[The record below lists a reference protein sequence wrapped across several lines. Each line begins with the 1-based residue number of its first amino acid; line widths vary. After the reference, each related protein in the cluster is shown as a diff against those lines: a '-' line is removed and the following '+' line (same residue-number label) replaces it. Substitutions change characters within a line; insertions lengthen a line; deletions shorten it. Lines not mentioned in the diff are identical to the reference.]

1 MKREDLDW
9 PVLTGALVTLLVSVV
24 VSGALIGGGFYF
36 QKQMLLD
43 FTRNNAQF
51 QAISQRY
58 LAVDE
63 EEKLIRKFYPRFL
76 ELYNNGVIGKEQRLN
91 WLEVL
96 RESGDKVRLPGLSYE
111 IKSQELYVPQF
122 SANLGRYQLFN
133 SRMSLSMQLLHEG
146 DLVSVLETLD
156 SRAAGTYSVSECRF
170 SKASTVIDMNP
181 RKGNIMTKCDL
192 NWFTIK
198 LADGKEIKV

>member
-9 PVLTGALVTLLVSVV
+9 PVLTGALVTLLVSIV
-24 VSGALIGGGFYF
+24 VSGLLIGGSYYF
-36 QKQMLLD
+36 QKQMLLE

-63 EEKLIRKFYPRFL
+63 EEKLIRKFYPRFI

-91 WLEVL
+91 WLEIL
-96 RESGDKVRLPGLSYE
+96 RDSGEKIRVPGLSYE
-111 IKSQELYVPQF
+111 IKSQEVYAPQF
-122 SANLGRYQLFN
+122 SAQLGRYQLFN
-133 SRMSLSMQLLHEG
+133 SRMALNMQLLHEG
-146 DLVSVLETLD
+146 DLLSLFSMLD

-170 SKASTVIDMNP
+170 SRASTAIDLNP

-198 LADGKEIKV
+198 LADGKDIKV

>member
-63 EEKLIRKFYPRFL
+63 EEKLIRKFYPRFI
-76 ELYNNGVIGKEQRLN
+76 ELYNKGIIGKEQRLN

-96 RESGDKVRLPGLSYE
+96 RESGDRIRLPSLSYE
-111 IKSQELYVPQF
+111 IKSQEVYAPQF
-122 SANLGRYQLFN
+122 SASLGRYQLF
-133 SRMSLSMQLLHEG
+133 SSKMALTMQMLHEG
-146 DLVSVLETLD
+146 DMVSLFQLLD
-156 SRAAGTYSVSECRF
+156 AHAAGAYSVTECRF
-170 SKASTVIDMNP
+170 SKATPEIDMNP
-181 RKGNIMTKCDL
+181 VKGNIVTKCDL

-198 LADGKEIKV
+198 LSDGTEIKV